1 MKEDKYHICP
11 SLLQRVKGE
20 SGYSAKAEKL
30 LFDGVS
36 VSPILPY
43 ENLDTD
49 PSVIDTFT
57 DNSKRISLSGV
68 QIKFSL
74 LVDGGVL
81 RLTTASEQGLYI
93 LKPKPGHI
101 RNAVYCAANEHL
113 TMQIA
118 SQIFKIQTAP
128 NGLCF
133 FSSGEPAYFVRRFDI
148 VGDEKLRK
156 EDFAALAGLT
166 NRQGGSNYKYDH
178 LSYQDFAILID
189 RYSSMPMVDKY
200 RFFTLMVFN
209 YVFCNGDAHLKNFS
223 LLEDNRGKFKLS
235 PAYDLLNTRLHVDDE
250 IFAMRR
256 GLFSEPKSGYFY
268 GSSLAVV
275 GRTFFEFGRLIGLPD
290 TSIKNVLDSFCEI
303 RPETDELIDNSFL
316 SDDLKKEY
324 KLNYKGRINSYL
336 TIRE

>member
-11 SLLQRVKGE
+11 SLLRQVKEE
-20 SGYSAKAEKL
+20 SGYSTRARML
-30 LFDGVS
+30 LFDGKN
-36 VSPILPY
+36 VSPVLPY
-43 ENLDTD
+43 NNLETD
-49 PSVIDTFT
+49 HSAIDTFM

-68 QIKFSL
+68 QIKYSL
-74 LVDGGVL
+74 LIDGEEL

-93 LKPKPGHI
+93 LKPKPGHV
-101 RNAVYCAANEHL
+101 RNAAYCAANENL

-118 SQIFKIQTAP
+118 SQVYKIQTAP

-133 FSSGEPAYFVRRFDI
+133 FRNGESAYFVRRFDLS
-148 VGDEKLRK
+148 GNEKLRK

-166 NRQGGSNYKYDH
+166 NRQGGSNYKYNN
-178 LSYQDFAILID
+178 LSYQEFAVLID
-189 RYSSMPMVDKY
+189 RYSSMPVVDKF

-223 LLEDNRGKFKLS
+223 LLEDTRGKFKLS

-256 GLFSEPKSGYFY
+256 GLFSEPKPEYFY
-268 GSSLAVV
+268 GPSSAVV

-290 TSIKNVLDSFCEI
+290 ASIKKTLDTFCEVQSK
-303 RPETDELIDNSFL
+303 TDELIDNSFL
-316 SDDLKKEY
+316 SDELKNTY